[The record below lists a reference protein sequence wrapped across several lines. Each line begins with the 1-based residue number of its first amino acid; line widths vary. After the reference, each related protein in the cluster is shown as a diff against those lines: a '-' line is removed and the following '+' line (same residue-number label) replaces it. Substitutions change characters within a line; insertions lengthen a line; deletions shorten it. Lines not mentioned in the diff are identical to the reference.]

1 MDGNQGYR
9 NGLNDYYHSSSGTG
23 RGASE
28 SSLNRNGYTQ
38 RAYSQDT
45 YSRSGYTGSG
55 YTQGG
60 YTQNGYTQS
69 SYTQSGYSQ
78 GTASASGPQTARA
91 SVPSPAP
98 KAAAPRKKGGIMKKV
113 LAGALIGVVFGV
125 FAGGG
130 FLAVSAAGNFVKERI
145 PSIETSSDKQDQ
157 AAIDTVAASQSTA
170 AATTTDPVET
180 LLPDNQT
187 TAAPAASSTGDP
199 IQNVVTTTV
208 TDVTEVVK
216 NTMPALVSVNN
227 KYTEMLNY
235 FGQTY
240 YQDAEGAGSGIIVG
254 QNDDQLLIVTNY
266 HVVKDAKEL
275 TVTFDDNSEAE
286 AKLEGKD
293 ADKDLAVISVQ
304 TALISADTKNAISVA
319 KLGDSDTLTVG
330 EPVIAIGNSL
340 GYGQSVTTGV
350 VSALNRPIAAALSD
364 EEYGDKEIAT
374 FIQTDAAINPGNSG
388 GALLNISGEVIGI
401 NSNKIGGSVVEGM
414 GYAIPISSA
423 KPIIENMIN
432 KQTRTRVD
440 EGSKGVLGITGVD
453 VDADLSLSYGI
464 PMGVYISS
472 VNEGS
477 GADAAGLMKGD
488 IITGMNG
495 EDISCMDDLK
505 NELSYFSAGQTVQ
518 LQIMQGTPVGYQK
531 KTIEVVLQ
539 AAPQ

>member
-1 MDGNQGYR
+1 
-9 NGLNDYYHSSSGTG
+9 
-23 RGASE
+23 
-28 SSLNRNGYTQ
+28 
-38 RAYSQDT
+38 
-45 YSRSGYTGSG
+45 
-55 YTQGG
+55 
-60 YTQNGYTQS
+60 
-69 SYTQSGYSQ
+69 
-78 GTASASGPQTARA
+78 
-91 SVPSPAP
+91 
-98 KAAAPRKKGGIMKKV
+98 
-113 LAGALIGVVFGV
+113 
-125 FAGGG
+125 
-130 FLAVSAAGNFVKERI
+130 
-145 PSIETSSDKQDQ
+145 
-157 AAIDTVAASQSTA
+157 
-170 AATTTDPVET
+170 
-180 LLPDNQT
+180 
-187 TAAPAASSTGDP
+187 
-199 IQNVVTTTV
+199 
-208 TDVTEVVK
+208 
-216 NTMPALVSVNN
+216 MPALVSVNN